1 MKKKKTINNVH
12 RPYVFVPMS
21 ADILHHGHI
30 NILKKSK
37 KLGNVIV
44 GLMTDKGISSY
55 KGKKPFIK
63 YINRKKI
70 LLEIKSIDKIIPI
83 NGLFFEQ
90 IAKKYMFDFFV
101 HGDDWKAG
109 PQSKQRKRLQKVM
122 KNWGG
127 KVIEY
132 RYTPRISS
140 TKIKKNI
147 YFRN

>member
-83 NGLFFEQ
+83 NGLLYEQ
-90 IAKKYMFDFFV
+90 IAKKYMFDFLYMV
-101 HGDDWKAG
+101 MIGKQG
-109 PQSKQRKRLQKVM
+109 PNQNKEKD
-122 KNWGG
+122 
-127 KVIEY
+127 Y
-132 RYTPRISS
+132 
-140 TKIKKNI
+140 KKL
-147 YFRN
+147 

>member
-1 MKKKKTINNVH
+1 MKKKKTIENVS
-12 RPYVFVPMS
+12 RPYVFIPMS

-70 LLEIKSIDKIIPI
+70 LQELRSIDKIIPI
-83 NGLFFEQ
+83 NGLLYERF
-90 IAKKYMFDFFV
+90 AKKYKFDFFV
-101 HGDDWKAG
+101 HGDDWKKG
-109 PQSKQRKRLQKVM
+109 PQSEQRKRLQEVM
-122 KNWGG
+122 KKWGG

-132 RYTPRISS
+132 PYTPEISS
-140 TKIKKNI
+140 TKIKNDLS
-147 YFRN
+147 